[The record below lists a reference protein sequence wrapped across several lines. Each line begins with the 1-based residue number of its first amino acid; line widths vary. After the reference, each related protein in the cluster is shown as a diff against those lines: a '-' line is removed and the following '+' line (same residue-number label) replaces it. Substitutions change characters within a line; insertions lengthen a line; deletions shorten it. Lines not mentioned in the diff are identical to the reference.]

1 MERRRRQSLD
11 LGRERLIGRRTPRE
25 TTLSDAPE
33 NLAGERLLRAIDT
46 IDEDVALIEL
56 WACALSGF
64 AQPAPD
70 YGLGDKDLGD
80 KDLGDKFRR
89 DGERNEVPEAA

>member
-1 MERRRRQSLD
+1 
-11 LGRERLIGRRTPRE
+11 
-25 TTLSDAPE
+25 LSDAPD

-70 YGLGDKDLGD
+70 YGLGG

-89 DGERNEVPEAA
+89 DGKRNEVPEAA